1 MGGEC
6 GSERKLTEQK
16 EGRKGTFSDLSLPL
30 SMLPLQTGQQMV
42 LAQASMLL
50 SHAEMSV
57 CVKLALVL
65 SVHMHA
71 AVCALEYGSAGMSV
85 CKCFCECLSI
95 LFCLKLWAVARQLRQ
110 AAPHSARRSTEQTL
124 PLVCGF
130 DKQHRS
136 AVIHHSSASHQG
148 KSQ

>member
-1 MGGEC
+1 
-6 GSERKLTEQK
+6 
-16 EGRKGTFSDLSLPL
+16 
-30 SMLPLQTGQQMV
+30 MLV
-42 LAQASMLL
+42 
-50 SHAEMSV
+50 SHTQMSV
-57 CVKLALVL
+57 CVRPALVL
-65 SVHMHA
+65 SVRVYA
-71 AVCALEYGSAGMSV
+71 AVCALEYRSAGMSV

-95 LFCLKLWAVARQLRQ
+95 LFCLKLWTVARQLRQ

-136 AVIHHSSASHQG
+136 AVIHHSSESHQG